1 VEQIPQNYLV
11 IVCSIMLSFVWL
23 GSISFMA
30 SRVQRA
36 VNILQRQLDELW
48 LLQARPTVWPHAP
61 FIPNP
66 NGNNPPEYI
75 APVDP
80 EEREILER
88 EERDRIRKAKAYLEA
103 NKNKK

>member
-1 VEQIPQNYLV
+1 WVEQMPQNYLV
-11 IVCSIMLSFVWL
+11 IVCSVIISFVWL

-30 SRVQRA
+30 SRVQNA

-61 FIPNP
+61 FIPNSQ
-66 NGNNPPEYI
+66 GDNPPEYVP
-75 APVDP
+75 PVDP

-88 EERDRIRKAKAYLEA
+88 EDNE
-103 NKNKK
+103 